1 MTAHM
6 RLQPEALGMGMTSQ
20 RVRDRLIERLRD
32 GSQNGAQNGMGIR
45 NEAVLNAIRTVP
57 RHLFVDE
64 ALAARAYED
73 NALPIGHGQTI
84 SQPWVVARM
93 TEALFEITPQELAAH
108 AAAGEGVAADAVAVS
123 ADAVPA
129 FVPKKVLEVGTGSG
143 YQAAILAALGLEVY
157 TVERIGD
164 LLRTARKRFRNL
176 GLNVRSKHD
185 DGRIGWPEHAPYDAI
200 IVTAAAPALVD
211 ALTEQLA
218 VGGVLVAPVGASG
231 GQSLVKLRKRADGS
245 IVRSDLA
252 SVIFVPLLSGTIDG

>member
-1 MTAHM
+1 MTARL

-20 RVRDRLIERLRD
+20 RVRDRLIERLRE
-32 GSQNGAQNGMGIR
+32 QGIR
-45 NEAVLNAIRTVP
+45 DERVLNAIRTVP

-93 TEALFEITPQELAAH
+93 TEVLFEAGAA
-108 AAAGEGVAADAVAVS
+108 
-123 ADAVPA
+123 
-129 FVPKKVLEVGTGSG
+129 PKKVLEVGTGSG
-143 YQAAILAALGLEVY
+143 YQAAILAALGLEVH

-176 GLNVRSKHD
+176 GLNIRSKHD
-185 DGRIGWPEHAPYDAI
+185 DGRIGWPENGPFDAI
-200 IVTAAAPALVD
+200 VVTAAAPALVD

-218 VGGVLVAPVGASG
+218 PGGTLVAPVGGSG
-231 GQSLVKLRKRADGS
+231 AQSLVMLRKDADGV
-245 IVRSDLA
+245 IERSELA
-252 SVIFVPLLSGTIDG
+252 SVVFVPLLSGMVD